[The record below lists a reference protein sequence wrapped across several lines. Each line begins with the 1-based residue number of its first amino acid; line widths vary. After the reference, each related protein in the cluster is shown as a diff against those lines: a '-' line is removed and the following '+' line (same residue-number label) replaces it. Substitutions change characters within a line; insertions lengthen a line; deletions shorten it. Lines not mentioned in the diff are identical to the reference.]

1 MHTYSLDY
9 GILYITKQGNTTH
22 TNERRLVIM
31 KTNLSINEMWDKLLV
46 LGVSKQTLQVVTDI
60 NGYNEQSMK
69 DILYSVT
76 GYNDFDQL

>member
-1 MHTYSLDY
+1 MT
-9 GILYITKQGNTTH
+9 NTTL
-22 TNERRLVIM
+22 TID
-31 KTNLSINEMWDKLLV
+31 EMWGTLLD
-46 LGVSKQTLQVVTDI
+46 LGVSEQTLQVVTDI

>member
-1 MHTYSLDY
+1 M
-9 GILYITKQGNTTH
+9 TT
-22 TNERRLVIM
+22 TNS
-31 KTNLSINEMWDKLLV
+31 TINEMWNTLLE
-46 LGVSKQTLQVVTDI
+46 LGVSEQTLQVVTDR

>member
-1 MHTYSLDY
+1 MVN
-9 GILYITKQGNTTH
+9 IMTT
-22 TNERRLVIM
+22 
-31 KTNLSINEMWDKLLV
+31 TNLTINEMWDTLLT
-46 LGVSKQTLQVVTDI
+46 LGVTEQTLQVVTDI